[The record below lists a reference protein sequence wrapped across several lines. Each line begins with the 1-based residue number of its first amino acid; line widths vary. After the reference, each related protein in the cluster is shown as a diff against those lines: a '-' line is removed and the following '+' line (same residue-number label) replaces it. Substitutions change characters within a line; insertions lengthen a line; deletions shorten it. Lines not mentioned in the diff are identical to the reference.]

1 MTKEEY
7 QALIPPWCKL
17 RTVEEHAE
25 AILYCWSVTAG
36 FAQKESN
43 CSQEGRVN
51 DDGTPSEPCEFYNP
65 DWR

>member
-25 AILYCWSVTAG
+25 VMLYCWSVTAG
-36 FAQKESN
+36 FAQKEIN
-43 CSQEGRVN
+43 CSLVGR
-51 DDGTPSEPCEFYNP
+51 DGALAEPCEFYNP